1 MNKKI
6 FIILI
11 SIIVVLVLIIAFL
24 LLYIK
29 TNNDSALYSALQ
41 SPSVQNNI
49 TTSNTDTSIIY
60 SNNTVANYTSENIS
74 SEEVQNVSH
83 TIDPNERPNLI
94 EEDLKAEDAY
104 FDENGVQIA
113 INKDS
118 ISNTGVEIIITNTGG
133 NPGGW
138 GESYSIEKKE
148 NNSWTKVMPISEV
161 YFTAIGLESPYYYLK
176 DKINWEK
183 FYGKLSPGIYR
194 IVKDRYSS
202 GYKYYYSDEFE
213 IK

>member
-1 MNKKI
+1 M
-6 FIILI
+6 
-11 SIIVVLVLIIAFL
+11 LVTIGNT
-24 LLYIK
+24 
-29 TNNDSALYSALQ
+29 TNTSTAS
-41 SPSVQNNI
+41 
-49 TTSNTDTSIIY
+49 TSNTTHSSYYTY
-60 SNNTVANYTSENIS
+60 SNIS
-74 SEEVQNVSH
+74 NAFQVVTNVSH

-104 FDENGVQIA
+104 FDENGVQITV
-113 INKDS
+113 NKDS

-133 NPGGW
+133 DPGGW

-148 NNSWTKVMPISEV
+148 SNSWTKVIPISEV

-176 DKINWEK
+176 NKINWEK